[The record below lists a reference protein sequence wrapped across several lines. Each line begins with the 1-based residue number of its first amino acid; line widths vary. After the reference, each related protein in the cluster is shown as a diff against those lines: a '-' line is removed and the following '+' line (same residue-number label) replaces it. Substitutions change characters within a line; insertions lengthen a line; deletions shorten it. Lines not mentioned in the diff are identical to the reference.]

1 MKIKT
6 ISNPELLEEI
16 KSIIPDAVEVIIPFW
31 GDDTSFDIGSDYDSI
46 EAYDENDDDIDL
58 DDKEINYNITEKS
71 RGYIHKLLSESKFF
85 FNMNLFI
92 SGYVSFDLKKKIA
105 TTCLSDDMNDI
116 WYLKRELKSQDKSDE
131 EVDEILNSFPKD
143 YFVEGGE
150 DMIESFSMIDK

>member
-58 DDKEINYNITEKS
+58 DDEEINYNITEKS

-92 SGYVSFDLKKKIA
+92 SGYVS
-105 TTCLSDDMNDI
+105 C
-116 WYLKRELKSQDKSDE
+116 
-131 EVDEILNSFPKD
+131 P
-143 YFVEGGE
+143 
-150 DMIESFSMIDK
+150 